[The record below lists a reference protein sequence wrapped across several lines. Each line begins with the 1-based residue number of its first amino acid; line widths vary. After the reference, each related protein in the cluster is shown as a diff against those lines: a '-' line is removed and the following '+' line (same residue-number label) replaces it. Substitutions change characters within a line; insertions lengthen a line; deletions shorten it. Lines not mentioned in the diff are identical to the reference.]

1 MKVKKNKKNTYA
13 SYTSANLDSLSFLP
27 PPPKAVTQLC
37 QVMKPNT
44 FMLHLSPFMH
54 MFLGSWYLAASFGW
68 QLGSMDTE
76 TDQQAY

>member
-44 FMLHLSPFMH
+44 FMPHLSPFMH